1 MGCNKKTIRKIM
13 NSTIKRNK
21 KKLSCGCFDYNFS
34 KNRCKMH
41 ATIEDS
47 TKRLMN
53 KDQVSSKFTNNAE
66 LQRWFEDRR
75 KEMTGFCANCGGVTS
90 KNDDKYYKFCIAHLL
105 PKAYV
110 KSIATHPDNWIEL
123 CYFGKSCH
131 AQYDNH
137 MIDMIDLN
145 CFDSVIEKFVR
156 MYPSISKDERRR
168 IPSVL
173 LEYIE
178 IEK

>member
-1 MGCNKKTIRKIM
+1 M
-13 NSTIKRNK
+13 NSTIARKK
-21 KKLSCGCFDYNFS
+21 KKLSCGCFDYAFS

-47 TKRLMN
+47 SKRIA
-53 KDQVSSKFTNNAE
+53 KADAITVKSTNNAE
-66 LQRWFEDRR
+66 LQRWFDDRR
-75 KEMTGFCANCGGVTS
+75 KEMTGVCVNCGGKTS

-105 PKAYV
+105 PKAYL

-123 CYFGKSCH
+123 CYFGNSCH

-137 MIDMIDLN
+137 MIDLIDLN
-145 CFDSVIEKFVR
+145 CFDSVIEKFVKI
-156 MYPSISKDERRR
+156 YPSIANDEKRR

-173 LEYIE
+173 MDYIE
-178 IEK
+178 VEK

>member
-1 MGCNKKTIRKIM
+1 M
-13 NSTIKRNK
+13 NSTIARKK
-21 KKLSCGCFDYNFS
+21 KKLLCGCFDYAFS

-47 TKRLMN
+47 SKRIA
-53 KDQVSSKFTNNAE
+53 KADAITVKSTNNAE
-66 LQRWFEDRR
+66 LQRWFDDRR
-75 KEMTGFCANCGGVTS
+75 KEMTGVCVNCGGKTS

-105 PKAYV
+105 PKAYL

-123 CYFGKSCH
+123 CYFGNSCH

-137 MIDMIDLN
+137 MIDIIDLN

-156 MYPSISKDERRR
+156 IYPNIANDEKRR
-168 IPSVL
+168 IPKVL
-173 LEYIE
+173 LEYVE
-178 IEK
+178 VEK